1 MVWIHVLWNLY
12 QYLWDYPISFI
23 PQLAQGDK
31 SRSNLKHW
39 GGVKNHMVSTVL
51 LDIVGNPIVHKLIV
65 WGLFLG
71 MVYYWVYQIKE
82 LLKSSRSYSCLSP
95 MAKLSSCNCAVT
107 FFAWRSQGG
116 CMGLRAWPDAV
127 WILWIVAKIM
137 FNWFNPF
144 SRLFFFSMMNLSENG
159 MTLILR
165 RRTSWLNP
173 PWPFLHVDNQCA
185 VQMGWYMLKS
195 QIEKWSRLSM

>member
-144 SRLFFFSMMNLSENG
+144 SRLFFSQWWTFQRMAWPLFCVAGQAGWIHRGLSC
-159 MTLILR
+159 MWT
-165 RRTSWLNP
+165 TSALCKW
-173 PWPFLHVDNQCA
+173 VDTC
-185 VQMGWYMLKS
+185 
-195 QIEKWSRLSM
+195 